1 MKLLKQITNEGQG
14 PVPVI
19 MILDEIINNG
29 KVTNHVQLY
38 TLARVFEFFRADRGT
53 GYKPHG
59 MHKSISL
66 EMEDPVDFESRA
78 TSTAMIE
85 TLGAM
90 SDEQHVEMAHDLKHA
105 IAVGELAIYCRPC
118 DDDSKIA
125 SWLRFVTR
133 KQD

>member
-1 MKLLKQITNEGQG
+1 
-14 PVPVI
+14 

-29 KVTNHVQLY
+29 KITNHVQLY

-59 MHKSISL
+59 THNSISL

-78 TSTAMIE
+78 TSSAMIDA
-85 TLGAM
+85 LGAM
-90 SDEQHVEMAHDLKHA
+90 SDEQHVEMAQDLKHA
-105 IAVGELAIYCRPC
+105 IAVGELAAYCRPC
-118 DDDSKIA
+118 GDDSKTP
-125 SWLRFVTR
+125 SWLRFVTS